1 MYDCELHNGKS
12 CTDFTCK
19 EPCEFNA
26 QYGFC
31 YDKCMKHH
39 VCACCDHWK
48 NDGKEAEYV

>member
-1 MYDCELHNGKS
+1 MYDCELHNGES
-12 CTDFTCK
+12 CKDFTCK

-48 NDGKEAEYV
+48 NDGKEVEYV

>member
-19 EPCEFNA
+19 EPCEFKA
-26 QYGFC
+26 AYGFC
-31 YDKCMKHH
+31 HDKCMKVS
-39 VCACCDHWK
+39 VCACCCNWK